1 MKAAHTRTS
10 AACLSELET
19 SQTGLS
25 AAEAAARLSQYGE
38 NQLPEERPDPIWL
51 IFAHQFL
58 SPLIYILLAAG
69 AVTIYLEELAG
80 AIFIFAVLL
89 VNAII
94 GTIQEYSASH
104 AASALRNVTRAQ
116 ANVWRGGTLCQLD
129 ATQLVPG
136 DVVALE
142 SGNKVPADLRLL
154 EAHELRIN
162 ESLLTGESDEV
173 EKNAEAILPEQSSTG
188 DRINMAFAG
197 TMVGHGRGLGLVVAT
212 GLATQMGA
220 IAKNITTASKVRS
233 PLIIRMA
240 RFTKRIAFIAM
251 LLILVIAATLYLQGE
266 PPEHIFMIALGL
278 AVAAIPEGL
287 PVTLTIALAIG
298 MRRMAKRNVI
308 VRKLPAVEALGS
320 CTLIASD
327 KTGTLTRNELSV
339 QAVWSADKSQEE
351 WLYRTAILANEAT
364 QSCEDGVWKS
374 SGDAVDCALLM
385 MAHGKHMT
393 REAALAEY
401 PQVGSIPYESE
412 QKCSASIHQHGDKRI
427 VFVKG
432 ALETLLPLCDQADKA
447 AIEAEAQRLSA
458 QQYRV
463 LAFAYGEIALQE
475 EYALSD
481 ITHLSFAGLTG
492 MRDPLRPEAKPAI
505 AACRSAG
512 IQVAMITGDHPDT
525 ALAISRELALAQDAS
540 EVVTGAAL
548 AEADLTK
555 THVFARVEPN
565 QKLDIVE
572 GLIEQG
578 HFVAVTGDGVNDAP
592 ALRHAHVG
600 IAMGRNGTD
609 VARESADIILTDD
622 NFASIVAGV
631 EEGRSAYNN
640 IRNIIFFL
648 ISTSF
653 AEICMFLGAILLALP
668 IPLFATQLLWLNF
681 VTSIIQ
687 DIALA
692 FEPPEG
698 NELKQP
704 PRKPTESIFDRVM
717 IQRLIVTSS
726 VMGLLSL
733 AGFYWMLHYGGY
745 SEEEARNLLLLQ
757 FVLFENVIVLN
768 CRSES
773 QSIFT
778 QPFFSNPLLLYGT
791 IGAQL
796 LHILAMYLPVLSD
809 VLYVQPVSFH
819 EWLALF
825 AIALIPMLAIELE
838 KLWRRHRAAACLA

>member
-1 MKAAHTRTS
+1 MKAAHTLES
-10 AACLSELET
+10 AACLKALEAKQSGLTQGEAEL
-19 SQTGLS
+19 
-25 AAEAAARLSQYGE
+25 RLKTYGE
-38 NQLPEERPDPIWL
+38 NQLPEARPDPVWL

-89 VNAII
+89 INAII
-94 GTIQEYSASH
+94 GTLQEYSANH
-104 AASALRNVTRAQ
+104 AASALRSITRSQ
-116 ANVWRGGTLCQLD
+116 ANVWRGGALCQID
-129 ATQLVPG
+129 ACGLVPG
-136 DVVALE
+136 DVVTLE

-154 EAHELRIN
+154 ETTDLRID
-162 ESLLTGESDEV
+162 ESLLTGESDEIC
-173 EKNAEAILPEQSSTG
+173 KDATALLPEKSPTG

-197 TMVGHGRGLGLVVAT
+197 SMVGHGRGMGVVVAT
-212 GLATQMGA
+212 GLSTQMGA
-220 IAKNITTASKVRS
+220 IAKHITEASKVKS
-233 PLIIRMA
+233 PLIIRME
-240 RFTKRIAFIAM
+240 RFTRHIALIAGV
-251 LLILVIAATLYLQGE
+251 LIMVIAGVLYLQGE
-266 PPEHIFMIALGL
+266 PPKHIFLIALGL

-298 MRRMAKRNVI
+298 MRRMAARSVI

-339 QAVWSADKSQEE
+339 QAVCPSGAAQEE

-364 QSCEDGVWKS
+364 LTCEQGTWRTK
-374 SGDAVDCALLM
+374 GDAVDCALLM
-385 MAHGKHMT
+385 MAHGKDLL
-393 REAALAEY
+393 RETVLAEY
-401 PQVGSIPYESE
+401 PQMICIPYESE
-412 QKCSASIHQHGDKRI
+412 QKCSASIHQHGQTRM
-427 VFVKG
+427 VFMKG
-432 ALETLLPLCDQADKA
+432 ALETLLPLCPSADVG

-463 LAFAYGEIALQE
+463 LAFAYGEIAAQE
-475 EYALSD
+475 AYTLD
-481 ITHLSFAGLTG
+481 DVKNLTFAGMVG
-492 MRDPLRPEAKPAI
+492 MSDPLRPEAKPAI
-505 AACRSAG
+505 AACRAAG
-512 IQVAMITGDHPDT
+512 IEVAMITGDHPDT
-525 ALAISRELALAQDAS
+525 ALAIARELALAQDES
-540 EVVTGAAL
+540 EVITGATL

-555 THVFARVEPN
+555 AHVFARVEPN

-572 GLIEQG
+572 GLIAQG

-600 IAMGRNGTD
+600 IAMGQKGTD

-668 IPLFATQLLWLNF
+668 IPLFAAQLLWLNF

-687 DIALA
+687 DVALA

-698 NELKQP
+698 TELKQP
-704 PRKPTESIFDRVM
+704 PRKPKESIFNRVM
-717 IQRLIVTSS
+717 IRRLLLVSA
-726 VMGLLSL
+726 VMGIISL
-733 AGFYWMLHYGGY
+733 AEFYWMLHEGGY
-745 SEEEARNLLLLQ
+745 SEAEARNLLLLQ

-768 CRSES
+768 CRSET
-773 QSIFT
+773 QSIFS
-778 QPFFSNPLLLYGT
+778 QSFFSNPLLLYGT
-791 IGAQL
+791 IAAQL
-796 LHILAMYLPVLSD
+796 LHILAMYLPVLNN
-809 VLYVQPVSFH
+809 VLHVEPVSLV

-825 AIALIPMLAIELE
+825 TLALIPMGVIELE
-838 KLWRRHRAAACLA
+838 KAWRRQLAK